1 MMEYRLS
8 PTIFAE
14 GTVPLQSYSSS
25 SSVARKKS
33 CNIPLMTCSP
43 DVNLKSSLSS
53 CVAKVELPS
62 RYDRT
67 LESVSSI
74 ISLAKNTLYSQWLLQ
89 DLSND

>member
-1 MMEYRLS
+1 MV
-8 PTIFAE
+8 F
-14 GTVPLQSYSSS
+14 
-25 SSVARKKS
+25 
-33 CNIPLMTCSP
+33 
-43 DVNLKSSLSS
+43 SLLCFSS